1 MVPEKPEPGTAEQT
15 HRLFRGQKSSS
26 LCHWKKL
33 EPLHQPVLYDSIWL
47 SSNTGTTEK
56 IANVG
61 KRYGLCWIFSC
72 HKFQFLSLPLPVD
85 KNMYRYDIHCDET
98 QFMLYQS
105 IKIKPALRSQQLSFE
120 IFNILLY
127 NLYLTFTNS
136 DKLFETLG
144 MSKIMNV

>member
-1 MVPEKPEPGTAEQT
+1 MVPEKPAPGTAEQT

-33 EPLHQPVLYDSIWL
+33 EPLHQPVLCDSIWL

-98 QFMLYQS
+98 QCC
-105 IKIKPALRSQQLSFE
+105 INRLRWNQQQLSFE
-120 IFNILLY
+120 IFNILWN